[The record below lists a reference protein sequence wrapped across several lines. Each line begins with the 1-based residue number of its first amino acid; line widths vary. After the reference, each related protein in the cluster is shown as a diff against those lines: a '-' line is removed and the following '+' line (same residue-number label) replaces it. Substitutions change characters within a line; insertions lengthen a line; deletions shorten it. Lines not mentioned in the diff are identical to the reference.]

1 MVLKVLWIKIL
12 FIKLTNSS
20 KHSLLLAKPSI
31 KVHLMYEFRPPE
43 PFLIFYQRTC
53 QIHHFRSK
61 THVFE
66 GFAPFRW
73 RTWPVADISLK
84 FIMGL
89 PLTSQHHD
97 SSWVIVDRLTKTAH
111 FIPVNTI
118 YRAPKYAEIYLYC
131 IVCLHGVPKMIIS
144 GHGTQFV
151 ARFWEQLGIPQT
163 TIFLYDPHRNIYIY
177 LLLLIVSVW

>member
-1 MVLKVLWIKIL
+1 MILKVLWIKIL

-31 KVHLMYEFRPPE
+31 KVHLMYEFRQPE

-97 SSWVIVDRLTKTAH
+97 SIWVIVDRLTKSAH
-111 FIPVNTI
+111 LIPVNTVDRMPNYVSQYI
-118 YRAPKYAEIYLYC
+118 TR
-131 IVCLHGVPKMIIS
+131 IVALHGIPK
-144 GHGTQFV
+144 
-151 ARFWEQLGIPQT
+151 
-163 TIFLYDPHRNIYIY
+163 TI
-177 LLLLIVSVW
+177 LLIEEPSLSLDSGSNYNPVWVPHLF